1 MKKCEKCGTPQ
12 YEWETALSGTA
23 SCSNCGEPVSAPG
36 PVRTAPRKLSVARTA
51 PAGAPSGEG
60 SATAL
65 ESDSVLA
72 TELRHMIDTNLAVS
86 SGIAITPTL
95 ISWVIMLL
103 IGIPLGWLRYG
114 GMMSGEFQSMFQ
126 YWGSA
131 YGPPL
136 LFGIHL
142 VITLLATKDDFSKG
156 MLCLLVPLYSFYYL
170 MTLPDN
176 HIFRMLVFLIF
187 VLIGVDAYHSTVQM
201 LAQRS
206 DQISAWISGNEYEA
220 GFE

>member
-12 YEWETALSGTA
+12 YEWETALSGPA
-23 SCSNCGEPVSAPG
+23 SCSNCGDPLSAPEPVRKKP
-36 PVRTAPRKLSVARTA
+36 TRKLSVAPVA
-51 PAGAPSGEG
+51 QSGAD
-60 SATAL
+60 SATAQ

-86 SGIAITPTL
+86 SGVAITPTL
-95 ISWVIMLL
+95 VSWVIMLL
-103 IGIPLGWLRYG
+103 LGIPLAWLRYG
-114 GMMSGEFQSMFQ
+114 GMMSGELQSMFQ
-126 YWGSA
+126 YWGSTH
-131 YGPPL
+131 GPPV
-136 LFGIHL
+136 LFGIHI
-142 VITLLATKDDFSKG
+142 VITLLATKDEFSKG

-176 HIFRMLVFLIF
+176 HIFRVLVFLLF

-201 LAQRS
+201 LAQHS